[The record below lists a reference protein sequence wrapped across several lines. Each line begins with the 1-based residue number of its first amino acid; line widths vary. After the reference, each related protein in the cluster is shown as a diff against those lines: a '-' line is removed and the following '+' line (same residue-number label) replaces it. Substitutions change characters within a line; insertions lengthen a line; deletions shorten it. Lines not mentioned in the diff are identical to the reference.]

1 MNILILSPFL
11 PYPLDQGGKIRV
23 FNIIMELSK
32 SHSVTL
38 AAIVDD
44 RAAANPGPLRELCE
58 EILLMERPAKLWP
71 DRLAFFSGRAPY
83 NVIRYRSAEMRR
95 ALKELQGRRHF
106 DLVQI
111 EFTMMWQYADL
122 FPATPVTLDAHN
134 IEHKNVQQI
143 GTSATSQF
151 WRQLY
156 LIEEKRLRRVEER
169 AWRECRLCFAVSE
182 KERDEIAGFAGDS
195 AKVIT
200 AANGVDTER
209 FQYRTRAHPGKSILF
224 LGGMD
229 YTPNLDAAGHFLSEV
244 FPLIRRE
251 EPEARVLMVGRELGK
266 LGDLAG
272 LPGVECHESVPEV
285 LPWFY
290 QADLLAVA
298 LRQGAGTRIK
308 VLEAFAAGL
317 PVVSTS
323 KGCEGISAQNGRE
336 LLVADTPD
344 EFASAAL
351 KILKDPEA
359 GRSLAKSA
367 RSLVE
372 ERYTWE
378 GAAKIMDRSFSK
390 MIGNRS
396 R

>member
-1 MNILILSPFL
+1 MNTILLSWA
-11 PYPLDQGGKIRV
+11 
-23 FNIIMELSK
+23 
-32 SHSVTL
+32 L

-44 RAAANPGPLRELCE
+44 RAAADLGPLQELCE
-58 EILLMERPAKLWP
+58 EVVLVERPAKLWP

-83 NVIRYRSAEMRR
+83 NVTRYRSADMRR
-95 ALKELQGRRHF
+95 ALKELLGRRHF

-122 FPATPVTLDAHN
+122 FPTTPVTLDAHN

-143 GTSATSQF
+143 GTSATSQL

-182 KERDEIAGFAGDS
+182 KERDEIAGFVGNS
-195 AKVIT
+195 TKVIT

-209 FQYRTRAHPGKSILF
+209 FQYRPRAHSGKRILF

-229 YTPNLDAAGHFLSEV
+229 YIPNLDAAGHFLSEV

-251 EPEARVLMVGRELGK
+251 EPEARVLMVGGGLGK
-266 LGDLAG
+266 LSDLAG

-323 KGCEGISAQNGRE
+323 KGCEGIRGQNGRE
-336 LLVADTPD
+336 LLVADTPHD
-344 EFASAAL
+344 FAAAAL
-351 KILKDPEA
+351 KILKDPEV
-359 GRSLAKSA
+359 GRSLAQSA

-378 GAAKIMDRSFSK
+378 SAAGIMDQSYRRLR
-390 MIGNRS
+390 NH
-396 R
+396 